1 MSSLL
6 YRCNK
11 PVTAIKQMK
20 IIEAPPVLSLHL
32 KRFSPWGKKI
42 TAPIN
47 FTDDLVLTDPV
58 YEGPGPIHYELYG
71 VTLHYGSGPNN
82 GHYIS
87 IVKNN
92 KKQWHKMD
100 DSDVVSIRHL
110 SDSDK
115 RNTYQL
121 HYIRKAG
128 TKLDGLI
135 GQTNRNPTPSK
146 GGRPDLG
153 RAYGANGDDVRSN
166 RPGTSSSH
174 ALQAGKEARDR
185 KEQLS
190 AQEAIGRGV
199 KRDRADTPEDSGA
212 VVNPGIQAK
221 RTKTVPKFPPVR
233 GPEFYGASLV
243 RKAPSEDPDQTEED
257 EIEDDESSGAVGT
270 TGNIRDDDA
279 AGYGDWEGEY
289 VLKSPTQARAGL
301 SKGHAL
307 SNRGRGGHIAST
319 AGKNK
324 SRRRGKSSGSDK
336 GNKGNKSPYSSSRT
350 QARGRHVMQ
359 GKQ

>member
-1 MSSLL
+1 
-6 YRCNK
+6 
-11 PVTAIKQMK
+11 MK

-47 FTDDLVLTDPV
+47 FTDELVLTDPV

-100 DSDVVSIRHL
+100 DSEVQSIQQL
-110 SDSDK
+110 SDGDK

-135 GQTNRNPTPSK
+135 GQSSRNPTPSK
-146 GGRPDLG
+146 GNRPDLG
-153 RAYGANGDDVRSN
+153 RAYGANRDDDRSN

-174 ALQAGKEARDR
+174 ALQAGREAKERR
-185 KEQLS
+185 EQLS
-190 AQEAIGRGV
+190 AQAIGRGV
-199 KRDRADTPEDSGA
+199 KRDRADTPEDSGSL
-212 VVNPGIQAK
+212 VNPANQAK
-221 RTKTVPKFPPVR
+221 KTKTVPKFSPVR
-233 GPEFYGASLV
+233 GAEFYAASPA
-243 RKAPSEDPDQTEED
+243 RKAPLEDPDLTEDD
-257 EIEDDESSGAVGT
+257 EIEEDESSGAVGPAGST
-270 TGNIRDDDA
+270 RDDDA
-279 AGYGDWEGEY
+279 AGYGEWDGGY
-289 VLKSPTQARAGL
+289 IPKSPPRARAEL

-307 SNRGRGGHIAST
+307 SIRGRGGHVAST
-319 AGKNK
+319 AGKK
-324 SRRRGKSSGSDK
+324 RRRKQTNGDP
-336 GNKGNKSPYSSSRT
+336 KGNKSPFSAGKS
-350 QARGRHVMQ
+350 RGRHVMQ

>member
-1 MSSLL
+1 
-6 YRCNK
+6 
-11 PVTAIKQMK
+11 MK

-42 TAPIN
+42 TALIN

-100 DSDVVSIRHL
+100 DSDVQPVRQL

-135 GQTNRNPTPSK
+135 GQSSRNPTPSK

-153 RAYGANGDDVRSN
+153 RAYGTNGNDDRSN

-174 ALQAGKEARDR
+174 ALQAGREARER

-190 AQEAIGRGV
+190 AQEIGRGI
-199 KRDRADTPEDSGA
+199 KRDRADTPEDSGSLIH
-212 VVNPGIQAK
+212 PTDRAK
-221 RTKTVPKFPPVR
+221 KTKTVPTFSPVR
-233 GPEFYGASLV
+233 GPEFYGTSPA
-243 RKAPSEDPDQTEED
+243 RKPPLEDPDLTEDD
-257 EIEDDESSGAVGT
+257 EIEDDETPVAVGPEQ
-270 TGNIRDDDA
+270 DDDA
-279 AGYGDWEGEY
+279 AGYGDWEGGY
-289 VLKSPTQARAGL
+289 IPKSPLQIRAGV
-301 SKGHAL
+301 SKGHAI
-307 SNRGRGGHIAST
+307 SNSGRGGHVAST
-319 AGKNK
+319 AGKK
-324 SRRRGKSSGSDK
+324 KRRQQTN
-336 GNKGNKSPYSSSRT
+336 GNPKGNKSPFNT
-350 QARGRHVMQ
+350 GKQRGRHAMQ